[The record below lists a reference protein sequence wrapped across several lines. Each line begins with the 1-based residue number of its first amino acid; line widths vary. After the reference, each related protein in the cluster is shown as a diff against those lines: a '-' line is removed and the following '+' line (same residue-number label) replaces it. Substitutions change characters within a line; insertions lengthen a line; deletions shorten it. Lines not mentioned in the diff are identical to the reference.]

1 MNNSTTVIVP
11 NWVIS
16 VGNYAAHNWTTVLGV
31 VVVAILASI
40 TVELIKRH
48 GVSTDDK
55 KKLKRVVTW
64 LLSVITT
71 LFTVLGYV
79 LIYATAN
86 QSFLQ
91 SLPVI
96 GSHTLEALAVAY
108 TLYNL
113 RLNKYYEAF
122 ATWATKY
129 TASKQQS
136 LPVVTASDD
145 VQFPTL

>member
-1 MNNSTTVIVP
+1 MNETTVIVP

-16 VGNYAAHNWTTVLGV
+16 LSDYAVHNWTTVLGV
-31 VVVAILASI
+31 IVVAILASV

-48 GVSTDDK
+48 GVTTDDK

-129 TASKQQS
+129 TSNKQQA
-136 LPVVTASDD
+136 LPVAPAPTDD
-145 VQFPTL
+145 VQFPTA